1 MSDSTENPVGS
12 PAEENP
18 QPTPASEQTAPTE
31 RLAHPAP
38 EQSAPAPW
46 SQPAASGQP
55 AVSGQPTSPT
65 ATPQSGA
72 PVPPLPP
79 HQSTGSSQ
87 PTPPLNQG
95 QQPNPTQ
102 PTTPL
107 HQGQQANPT
116 QPTTPLHQAP
126 AQPTMPLGQG
136 QAPQPP
142 YGQTAGYP
150 RPTTPYG
157 APSYGQQPY
166 AAQPQGRSDYG
177 QGSFG
182 TPGQPQYAAPRDP
195 AFNSAAYA
203 ASGAHTSSQRPERKR
218 RGGVA
223 LIAALAIGAVIGG
236 ASGAG
241 ISVWAISANQGNGT
255 NTASSPTSITVNDPQ
270 NTDWVTAVAQKAS
283 PSVVTISA
291 SSGSSG
297 GTGSGVILSA
307 DGYVVTNTHVVTL
320 DGAAANATLRV
331 TADDGKIY
339 DASIV
344 GTDPVND
351 LAVIKLKD
359 ASGLTPIE
367 FADSSKLNVG
377 DDVVAIGAP
386 LGYSGTVTNG
396 IVSALN
402 RSITVASSAAPADP
416 ETPNQGEGDG
426 GSGDSGGNG
435 GSGGSPFDFWN
446 FDFPGQQTPDQ
457 QGSQSGSSAA
467 SETIALSVIQTDA
480 SINPGNSG
488 GALLDDQGR
497 LIGINVAI
505 ASSTGQSANGGQA
518 GSVGVGFSIPSETV
532 KRITDEI
539 IKDGKATH
547 GLLGAGVADA
557 SQAADATTT
566 GALINSVT
574 DGGAAQKAGLQ
585 VGDVVTAF
593 NGIQVQ
599 DYIDLTA
606 LVRAQAAGAT
616 VKITYLRDGQS
627 KTVDVTLGSFQ
638 S

>member
-18 QPTPASEQTAPTE
+18 KPTPASEQTAPTE
-31 RLAHPAP
+31 RFTAPGSDQPAP
-38 EQSAPAPW
+38 AAW
-46 SQPAASGQP
+46 TQPAAPAHPLGQEAP
-55 AVSGQPTSPT
+55 AAASPQPT
-65 ATPQSGA
+65 TPIPPAA
-72 PVPPLPP
+72 PPQ
-79 HQSTGSSQ
+79 QSTPPVSSPQ
-87 PTPPLNQG
+87 VHQT
-95 QQPNPTQ
+95 PTQ
-102 PTTPL
+102 PTAPL
-107 HQGQQANPT
+107 HQGQSLQSSQPT
-116 QPTTPLHQAP
+116 QPTAPLHQGQSLQSS
-126 AQPTMPLGQG
+126 QPTQPTAPLGQG

-142 YGQTAGYP
+142 YGQTAAYQ
-150 RPTTPYG
+150 RPTAPYPT
-157 APSYGQQPY
+157 APYGQQY
-166 AAQPQGRSDYG
+166 ARSDYG
-177 QGSFG
+177 NGSFG
-182 TPGQPQYAAPRDP
+182 APGQQYAAPRDP

-203 ASGAHTSSQRPERKR
+203 ASGAHTAPQKPERKR

-241 ISVWAISANQGNGT
+241 ISVWALSSNQAGASNSASG
-255 NTASSPTSITVNDPQ
+255 PTSITVNDPQ

-291 SSGSSG
+291 TAGSSG

-320 DGAAANATLRV
+320 DGATSDATLRV
-331 TADDGKIY
+331 TADDGRIY
-339 DASIV
+339 DATIV

-416 ETPNQGEGDG
+416 ETPNQGDG
-426 GSGDSGGNG
+426 GSGGDSG
-435 GSGGSPFDFWN
+435 SGDGQSPFDFWN

-457 QGSQSGSSAA
+457 GQGQSGSSSSA

-488 GALLDDQGR
+488 GALLDDEGR

-505 ASSTGQSANGGQA
+505 ASSGQSANGGQA

-532 KRITDEI
+532 KRVTDEI
-539 IKDGKATH
+539 IKDGKASH

-557 SQAADATTT
+557 SQAPDATTT

-585 VGDVVTAF
+585 VGDVVTAL
-593 NGIQVQ
+593 NGIQVE

-616 VKITYLRDGQS
+616 VQITYQRDGQS
-627 KTVDVTLGSFQ
+627 KTVDVTLGAFQ
-638 S
+638 G